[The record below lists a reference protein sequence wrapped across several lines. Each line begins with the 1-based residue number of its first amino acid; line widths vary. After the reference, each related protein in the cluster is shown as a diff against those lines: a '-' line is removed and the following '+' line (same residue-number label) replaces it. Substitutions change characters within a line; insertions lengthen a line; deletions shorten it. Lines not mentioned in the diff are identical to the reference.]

1 LVLGW
6 RLLYFNYC
14 VMLEG
19 MNEQPTIIINP
30 DDRDYLR
37 PSRARGLVGLVLRL
51 SGGRIQSESAANHF
65 LFAVAVAIFIASII
79 IFFLGR

>member
-1 LVLGW
+1 
-6 RLLYFNYC
+6 
-14 VMLEG
+14 

-51 SGGRIQSESAANHF
+51 SGGRIQSEAAANYF
-65 LFAVAVAIFIASII
+65 LFAFAVVIFVIAII

>member
-1 LVLGW
+1 
-6 RLLYFNYC
+6 
-14 VMLEG
+14 MLES

-37 PSRARGLVGLVLRL
+37 PSRVRGLVGLVLRL
-51 SGGRIQSESAANHF
+51 SGGRIQSESAANYF

>member
-1 LVLGW
+1 
-6 RLLYFNYC
+6 
-14 VMLEG
+14 MLEN

-51 SGGRIQSESAANHF
+51 SGGRIQSEAAANYF
-65 LFAVAVAIFIASII
+65 LFAFAVVIFVIAII